1 MELLDAD
8 NDAQGDHG
16 DEQEDATSSSSS
28 SKKKIRLKSVVCLF
42 ALYSVYIINNK
53 PFLSIG

>member
-28 SKKKIRLKSVVCLF
+28 SKKIRLKSVVCLF
-42 ALYSVYIINNK
+42 VCSVQCVYN
-53 PFLSIG
+53 

>member
-16 DEQEDATSSSSS
+16 DEQEDATSSSS
-28 SKKKIRLKSVVCLF
+28 KKKIRLKSVVCLF
-42 ALYSVYIINNK
+42 VCSVQCVYN
-53 PFLSIG
+53 

>member
-28 SKKKIRLKSVVCLF
+28 SSKKNPIKERGLFVCSVQC
-42 ALYSVYIINNK
+42 VYN
-53 PFLSIG
+53 

>member
-28 SKKKIRLKSVVCLF
+28 KKNPIKERGLFVCLF
-42 ALYSVYIINNK
+42 CTVCI
-53 PFLSIG
+53 